1 MCFFSAS
8 FHLFTLHSVLV
19 DLIPGK
25 KGGGGRYEK
34 NRMGIQEAKR
44 MQLFDEEEIE
54 CEEK

>member
-25 KGGGGRYEK
+25 KGGGADMKKTEWGFK
-34 NRMGIQEAKR
+34 KQK
-44 MQLFDEEEIE
+44 E
-54 CEEK
+54 CNFLMKKK